1 MKTNSKTLQYQNIE
15 FHKHYTKWAWY
26 LMKEINSMII
36 QGEDIY

>member
-1 MKTNSKTLQYQNIE
+1 MKPNSKTLQYQNIE
-15 FHKHYTKWAWY
+15 FHKHTKWAWY